1 MAFVRGSYAL
11 MILAAGLAAAFW
23 LGGITLPVSVMDAS
37 TTAYAIAVAAMSA
50 VAMLATAIGAL
61 MVSDWQADV
70 QSRHDWAQLALTPA
84 HVSLAV
90 ELAPQ
95 SDLDPRYLAPTSD
108 EVLRQVFRAHRVAAP
123 MACRVPALARSAKVS
138 SALPAPDRVS
148 GTEAASEG
156 DAPRRASPRGISPR
170 PAAAQA
176 GVRSWKG
183 KRREKVMAGR
193 PRLVA
198 NGTPWPLWTP
208 GISLP
213 AGRAAEVIVLSG
225 SQHKRA
231 QPQLE
236 AFVGPDGADSTAR
249 PACLGP
255 PQVAARRRNVTEPA
269 AEQRRDESADRSPGS
284 IIVSDD
290 LGPQIP
296 IGIAELEVIET
307 YLGHVLND
315 LLASSTAKPDEA
327 VAPSDHVLTA
337 ANRP

>member
-1 MAFVRGSYAL
+1 MAFVRSPYAL
-11 MILAAGLAAAFW
+11 IGLAAGLAAALR
-23 LGGITLPVSVMDAS
+23 LGGVTLPVSPMDAS
-37 TTAYAIAVAAMSA
+37 TIVHAVAVAATCV
-50 VAMLATAIGAL
+50 VAMLATAVGAL

-70 QSRHDWAQLALTPA
+70 RSRHDWAQLALTPA
-84 HVSLAV
+84 HVRLAV
-90 ELAPQ
+90 ESAPQ
-95 SDLDPRYLAPTSD
+95 SDLEPRYLTPTGD

-123 MACRVPALARSAKVS
+123 VVCSVPALARSAEFPSVKPAQDQVS
-138 SALPAPDRVS
+138 DA
-148 GTEAASEG
+148 GAAW
-156 DAPRRASPRGISPR
+156 DADTRRRASPRAVETR
-170 PAAAQA
+170 AAAAQT
-176 GVRSWKG
+176 VMSSWKG
-183 KRREKVMAGR
+183 RRRQKIMAGR

-213 AGRAAEVIVLSG
+213 AERAAEVIVLSA
-225 SQHKRA
+225 SQHERA

-255 PQVAARRRNVTEPA
+255 PQVAARRRDVTEPA
-269 AEQRRDESADRSPGS
+269 AEQRRDESADQSPGS

-290 LGPQIP
+290 LGAQIP

-307 YLGHVLND
+307 YLGHVLDD

-327 VAPSDHVLTA
+327 VAPCDHVLTA